1 MRLRLSALAISSVF
15 ALLSQQQAIAH
26 TDGDDLLKLSK
37 NLTVIDTLKAPADA
51 KNGVEIK
58 VEDSEKKLQEPSLD
72 IAETDLWSRI
82 RSGYAIPNLENRLV
96 THQTEWYGNRVD
108 YLKRIIQRGSRY
120 LYHVVEALDKRGMP
134 TDLALLPFIESAFNP
149 NAVSS
154 AKASGM
160 WQFMPAT
167 GRDFNLKQSLFKDDR
182 RGVLDS
188 TEAALDYLQRLYN
201 MFGDWQLALAAYNWG
216 EGSVQRAIKRQQAKG
231 LPIDFDSLSAQMP
244 AETKNYVPKLQA
256 VKNIIGNP
264 EQFGLNLPPLEN
276 TPYFTSVRKEKDID
290 VDLAARLAD
299 IPVSEFKALNP
310 QFNRPIIT
318 GGNNTAILLPIDKV
332 ATFEDNFNNW
342 KGPLSSWTTLNIS
355 KSERIETLASRYGYQ
370 ADVVREVNAIPAKTV
385 IKAGSTILVPKSESA
400 ADENIPAHIAEQ
412 AQLNIEKP
420 GSTTKVITIKA
431 GRRDNLATLA
441 KRYKVSVADIK
452 MWNHLR
458 KDRIDAGQKLD
469 LHIAVKE
476 KSSRHADQRLAGR
489 KRSTV
494 ATHHS
499 AKNTRKADFVRGGR
513 RASHA

>member
-1 MRLRLSALAISSVF
+1 MRLRLCALAISSVF
-15 ALLSQQQAIAH
+15 ALLPQQQAWAL

-37 NLTVIDTLKAPADA
+37 NLTVTDTLKAAPEVKSTSELKLED
-51 KNGVEIK
+51 VERNW
-58 VEDSEKKLQEPSLD
+58 QEPSLN

-96 THQTEWYGNRVD
+96 THQTDWYGNRVD

-120 LYHVVEALDKRGMP
+120 LYYVVDALEKRGMP

-231 LPIDFDSLSAQMP
+231 LPIDFDSLSAHMP

-318 GGNNTAILLPIDKV
+318 GGNNTAILLPIDKL

-342 KGPLSSWTTLNIS
+342 KGPLSSWTTLNIN

-385 IKAGSTILVPKSESA
+385 IRAGSTILVPKSENA
-400 ADENIPAHIAEQ
+400 VDENIPAHIAEQ
-412 AQLNIEKP
+412 AQLNLEKP
-420 GSTTKVITIKA
+420 GSSTKVITIKA
-431 GRRDNLATLA
+431 GRSDSLATLA

-458 KDRIDAGQKLD
+458 KDRIDAGQKLE

-476 KSSRHADQRLAGR
+476 KSSRHTDRQIASKKHAP
-489 KRSTV
+489 V
-494 ATHHS
+494 ATRPT
-499 AKNTRKADFVRGGR
+499 AKSVRKTDTVRGR
-513 RASHA
+513 RARHV

>member
-1 MRLRLSALAISSVF
+1 MRLRLSVVAISSVF
-15 ALLSQQQAIAH
+15 ALLSQGTAFARE
-26 TDGDDLLKLSK
+26 DGDDLLKLSK
-37 NLTVIDTLKAPADA
+37 NLSVTEAPKASLEARPNELKID
-51 KNGVEIK
+51 
-58 VEDSEKKLQEPSLD
+58 DSERHAQEPSLN
-72 IAETDLWSRI
+72 IVEADLWSRI
-82 RSGYAIPNLENRLV
+82 RNGYAIPNLENRLV
-96 THQTEWYGNRVD
+96 NHQTEWYGARVD

-149 NAVSS
+149 NAISS

-276 TPYFTSVRKEKDID
+276 SPYFTSVKKEKDID
-290 VDLAARLAD
+290 VELAARLAD
-299 IPVSEFKALNP
+299 IPISEFKALNP

-318 GGNNTAILLPIDKV
+318 GGNNTSILLPIDKV
-332 ATFEDNFNNW
+332 ATFEDNFSNW
-342 KGPLSSWTTLNIS
+342 KGPLSSWTTLNIQ

-370 ADVVREVNAIPAKTV
+370 ADIVREVNAIPAKTV
-385 IKAGSTILVPKSESA
+385 IKAGSTILVPKSDKA
-400 ADENIPAHIAEQ
+400 ADEDIPAHIAEQ
-412 AQLNIEKP
+412 AQLNIEKA
-420 GSTTKVITIKA
+420 GVSTRKIAIKV
-431 GRRDNLATLA
+431 GRKDNLNTLA

-452 MWNHLR
+452 SWNKLR
-458 KDRIDAGQKLD
+458 SEKLVAGQKLE
-469 LHIAVKE
+469 LQIATKE
-476 KSSRHADQRLAGR
+476 KPRSLSEKQLASKKNHSTKAHSRSIQKAANTPGRRHA
-489 KRSTV
+489 
-494 ATHHS
+494 
-499 AKNTRKADFVRGGR
+499 RKA
-513 RASHA
+513 